1 MRPNSC
7 DCSGRRRWLIA
18 APLLALGA
26 ARAEGPPAVGQPA
39 PNFKLQAADGSW
51 HELAQLV
58 RQRRVTVVNF
68 WATWCGPCVAEMP
81 EFDAVHRKL
90 QAQGLSMLGVN
101 VGEKPPKVQ
110 PFAQRMHLSYPL
122 LLDPEGTEY
131 RLRSPAQPVPLPSK
145 AAGLIQMAL
154 NLRPELSK
162 LRLERDAAKKR
173 AKGSIAP
180 SVKFPSL
187 SR

>member
-1 MRPNSC
+1 MATPSSPC
-7 DCSGRRRWLIA
+7 DPKRRWLLA

-90 QAQGLSMLGVN
+90 QAQGLSMLGIN

-122 LLDPEGTEY
+122 LLDPEGDAREAYAVFGALPVTLVVDS
-131 RLRSPAQPVPLPSK
+131 RGVLRQRFTQPTT
-145 AAGLIQMAL
+145 A
-154 NLRPELSK
+154 PELT
-162 LRLERDAAKKR
+162 AAV
-173 AKGSIAP
+173 AP
-180 SVKFPSL
+180 L
-187 SR
+187 LAAASR